1 MSSAGKRP
9 RQKVSRTFF
18 FCDLKACPN
27 CSHAKTG
34 CHHTSNPSHALS
46 LEGEFKQDQ
55 SGNMWQVG
63 TSVNGVI
70 IDDSKRP
77 NRITL

>member
-9 RQKVSRTFF
+9 KPKVNRTFF
-18 FCDLKACPN
+18 FCDMKACPN

-34 CHHTSNPSHALS
+34 CHHTANPSHALS

-55 SGNMWQVG
+55 NGNMWQVG
-63 TSVNGVI
+63 VSVNGEI
-70 IDDSKRP
+70 YDGKRP
-77 NRITL
+77 DRLTI

>member
-9 RQKVSRTFF
+9 RQKVNQTFF

-34 CHHTSNPSHALS
+34 CHHTANPFHALS

-55 SGNMWQVG
+55 YGNMWQVG
-63 TSVNGVI
+63 ASVNGVI

>member
-9 RQKVSRTFF
+9 RQKVNRTFF

-34 CHHTSNPSHALS
+34 CHHTANPLHALS

-55 SGNMWQVG
+55 YGNMWQVG

-77 NRITL
+77 DRITL